1 MMVAKLD
8 IAVSQI
14 LDCHDGLFGSIQ
26 ALHDW
31 CYLQQQLEVPLTAEE
46 RGIVYC
52 KSSGFEAAS

>member
-26 ALHDW
+26 ALHLLVLLKAAAGGAINSRRKRHSL
-31 CYLQQQLEVPLTAEE
+31 LQE
-46 RGIVYC
+46 
-52 KSSGFEAAS
+52 